1 MVVGG
6 VIIYSAINTV
16 EVFEGSKQNL
26 PHISRFL
33 VGQPFSFS
41 VDQMLF
47 LADSKNLSR
56 YDPVRMCNNGVAGV
70 LRIVVT
76 SWDTYA

>member
-1 MVVGG
+1 M
-6 VIIYSAINTV
+6 IIYSAINTV

-26 PHISRFL
+26 PRISRFL

-41 VDQMLF
+41 VDQTLF
-47 LADSKNLSR
+47 LADSKDLSR
-56 YDPVRMCNNGVAGV
+56 YNPVHMCNNGVAGV

>member
-6 VIIYSAINTV
+6 EIIYSVINTV
-16 EVFEGSKQNL
+16 EVPEGGKQNS
-26 PHISRFL
+26 PHISCFL
-33 VGQPFSFS
+33 MGQPLSFS
-41 VDQMLF
+41 VDQTLF